1 MSSTM
6 LNENLV
12 VAMLGSAPSADHGE
26 DLRTA
31 ALLVLLD
38 AYDHKVTRPDFFK
51 MAKTA
56 LQMNEMMGRLE
67 SITGISN
74 SFKAEKLT
82 IDKLED
88 ALATVTGHAEV
99 FRMTLIRKLGLMMQ
113 MPWDDDT
120 KH

>member
-1 MSSTM
+1 MASPQ
-6 LNENLV
+6 LNE
-12 VAMLGSAPSADHGE
+12 AMIAATLGAPPMQESGE
-26 DLRTA
+26 PLRTA
-31 ALLVLLD
+31 AFLTIVD
-38 AYDHKVTRPDFFK
+38 AYDRKVDRDTFFE
-51 MAKTA
+51 TA
-56 LQMNEMMGRLE
+56 QAACQLSEMMGRLE

-99 FRMTLIRKLGLMMQ
+99 FRMTLIRKIGLMMQ

>member
-38 AYDHKVTRPDFFK
+38 AYDHKVTRPDFFQDGQDRF
-51 MAKTA
+51 T
-56 LQMNEMMGRLE
+56 NERNDGPARE
-67 SITGISN
+67 HRRRSCIVQKQSN
-74 SFKAEKLT
+74 
-82 IDKLED
+82 
-88 ALATVTGHAEV
+88 H
-99 FRMTLIRKLGLMMQ
+99 
-113 MPWDDDT
+113 
-120 KH
+120 

>member
-1 MSSTM
+1 MASAQLNEDIIITM
-6 LNENLV
+6 LGVAPTAEN
-12 VAMLGSAPSADHGE
+12 GN

-67 SITGISN
+67 SIAGVHA
-74 SFKAEKLT
+74 SFKNNLITDEKLAEA
-82 IDKLED
+82 IG
-88 ALATVTGHAEV
+88 VITGHAE
-99 FRMTLIRKLGLMMQ
+99 FCRKALINDMVLLMAC
-113 MPWDDDT
+113 PEDDDT

>member
-67 SITGISN
+67 SIAGVHA
-74 SFKAEKLT
+74 SFKNNLITDEKLAEA
-82 IDKLED
+82 IG
-88 ALATVTGHAEV
+88 VITGHAE
-99 FRMTLIRKLGLMMQ
+99 FCRKALINDMVLLMAC
-113 MPWDDDT
+113 PEDDDT